1 MFTPPVN
8 NEKVSISPLSA
19 LRLVSNVQLTEVNNN
34 NNNNNNKWVALT
46 SASDLLFFHK
56 VVQQHYS
63 GEMS

>member
-34 NNNNNNKWVALT
+34 NNNNNKWVALT